1 MQRDERN
8 LPEVLEDEFKFS
20 ENTVEKT
27 GGLGFSPVLLAPGRR
42 NEDQRCQVDYDSQ
55 PD

>member
-8 LPEVLEDEFKFS
+8 LPEVLEDEIKFS
-20 ENTVEKT
+20 ENTVEKARS
-27 GGLGFSPVLLAPGRR
+27 LGFSPVLLAPRGS